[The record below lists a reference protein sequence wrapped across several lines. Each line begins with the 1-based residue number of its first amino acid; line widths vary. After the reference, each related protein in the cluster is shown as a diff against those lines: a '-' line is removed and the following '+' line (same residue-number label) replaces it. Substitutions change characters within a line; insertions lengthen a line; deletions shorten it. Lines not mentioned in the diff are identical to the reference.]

1 MKGSSGNIQV
11 KRAGDRIEIL
21 IVRGNARWTQVTPQV
36 ARQVA
41 IGLDGPCRGHR
52 TS

>member
-1 MKGSSGNIQV
+1 M
-11 KRAGDRIEIL
+11 DRIEIL

-41 IGLDGPCRGHR
+41 IALLLAAEEQDAAG
-52 TS
+52 